1 MAALLVEIFFA
12 LRVARYGQQ
21 WLERVNEL
29 DLDYNAYAKSHDLK
43 DAAKM
48 LSDSGGQAAAA
59 AALISLFAGLVTDMG
74 RVMTIAGDD
83 RTIIGRVIPWIV
95 LLLLLPTAFN
105 LWAVAED
112 ESNALDAWGAWII
125 VLSIGAIGAC
135 GFAWYWK
142 MSLIGYFAFDKEEV
156 GMNKIGDLFGK
167 SGARYKSKPSDKL
180 PAMYRLTVK
189 SDY

>member
-1 MAALLVEIFFA
+1 MASWNDACTLDCLEGHQRLFVEDKKFQFKEEADLLSSKQAAFLFGVDMEIFFA
-12 LRVARYGQQ
+12 LRGPLRPAVVG
-21 WLERVNEL
+21 RVNGM
-29 DLDYNAYAKSHDLK
+29 DLDYNAYAKYDLK

-105 LWAVAED
+105 LWAVAEQVT
-112 ESNALDAWGAWII
+112 L
-125 VLSIGAIGAC
+125 LT
-135 GFAWYWK
+135 
-142 MSLIGYFAFDKEEV
+142 L
-156 GMNKIGDLFGK
+156 
-167 SGARYKSKPSDKL
+167 GARGL
-180 PAMYRLTVK
+180 LFCRLAPLAHAGCLVLE
-189 SDY
+189 DVPHWLLCL